1 MSNSIP
7 HRSAVVLGAVACLFA
22 YGSSR
27 IVVSPWTLV
36 ICSPLILISTA
47 LFFVVLDLW
56 ATWSSELRILN
67 RLAEAHRQ
75 GPYGLRAAARG
86 ATWNAG
92 STIDTT
98 TDKSGDR
105 IHTSSSYHRRPV
117 APLVFTSPAAW
128 LVLQTRASF
137 ESPTSTARPPF
148 PGATPELAASLDE
161 LLNLIMR
168 DFVLRWYASISDS
181 PSFPQAVEQTI
192 REALLAIASRVGAVD
207 WSDVVVGKILPLFSA
222 HLECF
227 RAAEHALRGQDVH
240 AQLTE
245 SDELDLFLA
254 SRYAR
259 GTKAGK
265 LHPAVNIA
273 SPNSKPAE
281 GSWLSGLIGNILPFI
296 IPERELDSGAV
307 RIMCREI
314 VASSVLGPIV
324 DLLSDPDFWNRL
336 IEEKAG
342 AAIRD
347 QKMVNQFREALDK
360 QGITLSPTALS
371 PRTPSLRQNRKT
383 EEISARTNPKQF
395 DAWSKSI
402 AQCAN
407 LLDARRLRSDVTN
420 HIRRT
425 TATIASKSADELVDG
440 VKVLELGNFVDRLDA
455 VKRKIDKR
463 IVELGGLNPSQEPL
477 SVAAMVKS
485 LTVPSPSVTLR
496 DILLQ
501 PTALSYFMEYQERR
515 KRSIRVQFWLLVEG
529 LKDPLEGTGVDEETA
544 LMRPP
549 SPSTIATARDDILM
563 VWSTYLVHNS
573 LNSDQKHLQVIKTFA
588 ERDSSAPVTAAELRR
603 VRHAIFAAQRDVLAE
618 MEEEDFP
625 PFAKSTLYFKAI
637 ADLSNSSPSVP
648 TDSVARV
655 PPEQPR
661 PLARPRALSN
671 PQTPLAR
678 QFTPPEVQRSNSPP
692 TLPARRPPPPA
703 LPPRRSSS
711 PPPTILTSKPE
722 LVHRTDT
729 APPQIT
735 RQVAVDSRPSGRRVG
750 SDNGIFGDGGSF
762 SRKASIDSLA
772 SYDGNMT
779 HSGGRRRPPVNLS
792 DSLEFLMASPAVGA
806 DEGRRS
812 PLFDDE
818 GDVDHSPLSLKRTP
832 AEGGP
837 TLTDDEAVQV
847 HTIEAIQEALTSI
860 LATDARSSGAGS
872 TSSMPPN
879 ARPGITPHEEGLRTR
894 HQRSSS
900 EMVQSQHQRKPS
912 QLPSSNLDRSDR
924 IPSKSSSKSGP
935 LHIATSPE
943 EPSIRSK
950 RVFDD
955 EEDVDGLNLDEA
967 EETEF
972 DVRALR
978 LAAPGDLQLSD
989 EIERLG
995 AQLDKLR
1002 SQELVVE
1009 ALIRKAELTGIA
1021 SELKIL
1027 TKSRDSLRREI
1038 RALTFQ
1044 KSQFESQESEN
1055 KLVPDRTT
1063 VTISGT
1069 TIGQAEGQSF
1079 QLYLVEVHQLAQDG
1093 AFGSGWI
1100 VTRRYSEFATLHA
1113 HLREKYVAARNLEFP
1128 GKRLVTSYNDGF
1140 IEQRKLGLEKYLQ
1153 ALIRVPVI
1161 CQSNE
1166 LRSFLS
1172 QQNISLPKFDVDSTK
1187 RLTVSL
1193 FPGQGLVRSFY
1204 RTVTSGIDDMLGA
1217 GSASMM
1223 DTIIQR
1229 LSQQAAD
1236 MAGIGGSG
1244 VQDEDLVGQLIGDA
1258 TKDPSRFSSLAMG
1271 LGEEGLTYFTAPIC
1285 DLFVVL
1291 FQLKE
1296 KNNWLRRQ
1304 AILIILQQI
1313 LGGTIERKFR
1323 DGVKMLFGSQQLVS
1337 YISNLEGAMWPGG
1350 ELKPKE
1356 PPRTTAQKMAT
1367 RDSANCKLSALMP
1380 DIAANL
1386 IGRAN
1391 ARQGARRLF
1400 AVLQNRRLN
1409 RHLIYSIID
1418 EAILVLFPEL
1428 ANLPPRPLPTFSAQS
1443 RSRA

>member
-7 HRSAVVLGAVACLFA
+7 PRSAVLLGALACLVA

-27 IVVSPWTLV
+27 IVISPWTLV
-36 ICSPLILISTA
+36 ICSPLILLSMA
-47 LFFVVLDLW
+47 LLFVVLDLW
-56 ATWSSELRILN
+56 ATWSSELRMLG

-75 GPYGLRAAARG
+75 DGSNDLGG
-86 ATWNAG
+86 ATSAAWNA
-92 STIDTT
+92 STGNIIG
-98 TDKSGDR
+98 KNSDR
-105 IHTSSSYHRRPV
+105 IQSSSSYHRRPV
-117 APLVFTSPAAW
+117 LPLVFTSPAAW

-137 ESPTSTARPPF
+137 EPSTSNVRPQF
-148 PGATPELAASLDE
+148 PGATPELSSSLNE
-161 LLNLIMR
+161 LLSLIMR

-192 REALLAIASRVGAVD
+192 REALLAIASRVGDVD

-222 HLECF
+222 HLEAF
-227 RAAEHALRGQDVH
+227 RTAEHALRGQDVH

-254 SRYAR
+254 SRYASA
-259 GTKAGK
+259 TKAGK
-265 LHPAVNIA
+265 LHAAVNIA

-281 GSWLSGLIGNILPFI
+281 ESWLSGLIGNILPFI
-296 IPERELDSGAV
+296 IPDREFDSGAV

-314 VASSVLGPIV
+314 VACSVLGPVV

-336 IEEKAG
+336 IEDKAG

-360 QGITLSPTALS
+360 QGITLSPTVLS
-371 PRTPSLRQNRKT
+371 PRATPSLRRTRKT

-425 TATIASKSADELVDG
+425 TATIASKKADELVDG

-463 IVELGGLNPSQEPL
+463 IVELGGLDPSQAPPR
-477 SVAAMVKS
+477 VADMVAS
-485 LTVPSPSVTLR
+485 TTMPSSGVTLR

-563 VWSTYLVHNS
+563 VWATYLVHNS
-573 LNSDQKHLQVIKTFA
+573 LNSDKKHLRVIRSFVD
-588 ERDSSAPVTAAELRR
+588 RDPSASVTAAELRR
-603 VRHAIFAAQRDVLAE
+603 ARHAIFSAQRDVLAD

-637 ADLSNSSPSVP
+637 ADLPTFSPSVI
-648 TDSVARV
+648 TDSVVRAS
-655 PPEQPR
+655 PEESR
-661 PLARPRALSN
+661 PTARPRALSN
-671 PQTPLAR
+671 PQTPMAR
-678 QFTPPEVQRSNSPP
+678 RFTPPEVQRSNSPP
-692 TLPARRPPPPA
+692 TLPARRTLPPA

-711 PPPTILTSKPE
+711 PPATILTSKPN

-729 APPQIT
+729 APPQIS

-750 SDNGIFGDGGSF
+750 SDNRIFGDGDGF
-762 SRKASIDSLA
+762 SRKTSIESLV
-772 SYDGNMT
+772 SYDSTMMQ
-779 HSGGRRRPPVNLS
+779 SGGRRRPPVNMS
-792 DSLEFLMASPAVGA
+792 DSLEFLMASPAVEA

-818 GDVDHSPLSLKRTP
+818 VDLDHSPLSLKRTP
-832 AEGGP
+832 TEGGT

-860 LATDARSSGAGS
+860 LATDARSSVASPSSSTPPSAQPGS
-872 TSSMPPN
+872 TN
-879 ARPGITPHEEGLRTR
+879 EEGLRTR

-900 EMVQSQHQRKPS
+900 EIAQSKHQRKPS
-912 QLPSSNLDRSDR
+912 QVSSAKPDRSDR
-924 IPSKSSSKSGP
+924 VPSNSSSKSGP
-935 LHIATSPE
+935 LHIVTGPE
-943 EPSIRSK
+943 EPSTRSK

-955 EEDVDGLNLDEA
+955 EEDIDDLDLDEA
-967 EETEF
+967 DETEF

-995 AQLDKLR
+995 AQLNKLH
-1002 SQELVVE
+1002 SQEVVVE

-1027 TKSRDSLRREI
+1027 TKSRDSLRREV

-1055 KLVPDRTT
+1055 KLVPGRTT

-1113 HLREKYVAARNLEFP
+1113 HLRDKYVAARNLEFP

-1140 IEQRKLGLEKYLQ
+1140 IEQRRLGLEKYLQ

-1172 QQNISLPKFDVDSTK
+1172 QQNISLPKFDVDTTK
-1187 RLTVSL
+1187 RPTVSL
-1193 FPGQGLVRSFY
+1193 FPGQEFVRSFY
-1204 RTVTSGIDDMLGA
+1204 RTVTSGIDEMLGA
-1217 GSASMM
+1217 GPASMM
-1223 DTIIQR
+1223 DTIIHR

-1236 MAGIGGSG
+1236 MAGIGALG
-1244 VQDEDLVGQLIGDA
+1244 VQDEDLVGQLIDDA
-1258 TKDPSRFSSLAMG
+1258 TKDPSKLSLAMG

-1323 DGVKMLFGSQQLVS
+1323 DGVKMLFGPQQLVS
-1337 YISNLEGAMWPGG
+1337 YISNLKAALWPGG
-1350 ELKPKE
+1350 QLKPSE
-1356 PPRTTAQKMAT
+1356 APRTTAQKMAT
-1367 RDSANCKLSALMP
+1367 RDSANRKLSALMP

-1418 EAILVLFPEL
+1418 EAISVLFPEL
-1428 ANLPPRPLPTFSAQS
+1428 ANLPPRPLPTFNAQN